1 MARKSIQDRLKAA
14 AEAAKTAQEK
24 ADEKQ
29 KTYDNLKKEVM
40 GKRDEKILKKFKT
53 IYPESDLAVMSEP
66 EFDHFL
72 KNVQMT
78 QKEEKLQVTNSV
90 KTAETPV
97 KQNPGTS
104 PAAPVQANPVN
115 QPVSADQ
122 PKQASPFHEERE
134 ANKLFAQAM
143 REQEA
148 KKQQNLEHP
157 KYPRGYVLPENR
169 HSEQNR

>member
-14 AEAAKTAQEK
+14 ADAAKTAQEK
-24 ADEKQ
+24 AAEKQ
-29 KTYDNLKKEVM
+29 QVYDNLKKEVM

-53 IYPESDLAVMSEP
+53 IFPESDLALMSEP

-78 QKEEKLQVTNSV
+78 RKEEKPPVTDSV
-90 KTAETPV
+90 KTAEAPV

-104 PAAPVQANPVN
+104 QPASVQAEPVN
-115 QPVSADQ
+115 QPVSVNQ

-148 KKQQNLEHP
+148 KKQQDQELP
-157 KYPRGYVLPENR
+157 KYPRGYIPPEKR